1 MDYLQYVNETTKN
14 FNLNAISVLNLI
26 INGLPS
32 IRRVTYNTI
41 KVGDV
46 F

>member
-1 MDYLQYVNETTKN
+1 MDYLQYFHKGGDKYEDTW
-14 FNLNAISVLNLI
+14 SVLNLI

-32 IRRVTYNTI
+32 IREVINEA
-41 KVGDV
+41 DNLLA